1 MTVLV
6 FANGD
11 LPETA
16 WVRPLL
22 AQAEAVIAADGGLA
36 HVLALGHRPDA
47 VIGDMDSLPAGVTLG
62 QQILAEAYLDVYP
75 RDKNESDLELAL
87 LYAAENYEGEILLLA
102 ALGGRLDQM
111 LANVL
116 LLAHPRLAARP
127 VTLVT
132 EFQRAWLINE
142 QTTIHGAIGDRVSLI
157 PLGGGSPDGG
167 ARIAATTGLRWPLLE
182 DDLAFGPARGISNE
196 MTATEATV
204 RVRSGRVLCVHT
216 FGGWTR

>member
-11 LPETA
+11 LPEMA

-36 HVLALGHRPDA
+36 HVLALGRWPDV
-47 VIGDMDSLPAGVTLG
+47 VIGDMDSLPAGVGLA
-62 QQILAEAYLDVYP
+62 QIPAGTRLVTYP
-75 RDKNESDLELAL
+75 QAKDETDLELAL
-87 LYAAENYEGEILLLA
+87 LYAAEHYQGEILLLA

-116 LLAHPRLAARP
+116 LLAHPGLAARP

-132 EFQRAWLINE
+132 AFQRAWLVSK
-142 QTTIHGAIGDRVSLI
+142 QTTIRGAAGDRVSLI
-157 PLGGGSPDGG
+157 PLGGGTPDGG
-167 ARIAATTGLRWPLLE
+167 AQIAATTGLRWPLVN
-182 DDLAFGPARGISNE
+182 DNLAFGPARGISNE
-196 MTATEATV
+196 MTADEATV
-204 RVRSGRVLCVHT
+204 RLRSGRVLCVHT
-216 FGGWTR
+216 SGGWDR